1 MHADTRHDAFRGPP
15 GLSCVAIERNCLL
28 VVASSVLRRVFR
40 AFRHR
45 DFRLM
50 WIGACVSTTG
60 TFVQQFAQSWLVY
73 DLTKNP
79 FYLGLDLFL
88 GQLPI
93 MLFSLFGGVF
103 ADRMDRRKMLLYSQY
118 IQMTCAFVLAGL
130 FVTHTVKVWHILTLS
145 FIVGCGQSFGGPA
158 YSALLPTLV
167 KGEDLANAIAM
178 NSIQFNLA
186 RVLGPALGGFAYT
199 ALGATW
205 CFTLN
210 GISYIAVI
218 ISLFMI
224 QIRFVRPAA
233 QGSVMKS
240 MGEGIQF
247 IRRREGLGPLVVLA
261 FCTTL
266 LGFSLTGFLPVIVQT
281 IFHRGPQTYE
291 LLLICSGAGSIT
303 GALMVAAMERLKGQ
317 GHVAL
322 LTLLVLGAATA
333 GFALSHS
340 LPISCVLIFF
350 AGAAIM
356 GSASLMVS
364 LVQLI
369 VSDQMRGRVMS
380 VYNLAFR
387 AGIPLGSLALG
398 KLIPYIGVT
407 WALAGSG
414 SILIALSLYFLVV
427 MRNIPTFQRVASG

>member
-1 MHADTRHDAFRGPP
+1 M
-15 GLSCVAIERNCLL
+15 SVERNLLL
-28 VVASSVLRRVFR
+28 VVGSSFLRRIFR

-103 ADRMDRRKMLLYSQY
+103 ADRMDRRRMLLYSQY

-130 FVTHTVKVWHILTLS
+130 YVRHTLKGMAFIAVILSLS

-158 YSALLPTLV
+158 YSALLPALV
-167 KGEDLANAIAM
+167 KGEDLSNAIAM

-186 RVLGPALGGFAYT
+186 RVLGPALGGLAYT
-199 ALGATW
+199 TLGATW

-218 ISLFMI
+218 FSLFMI
-224 QIRFVRPAA
+224 QVKFVPPTSRE
-233 QGSVMKS
+233 SILKS
-240 MGEGIQF
+240 MGEGIRF
-247 IRRREGLGPLVVLA
+247 IRQREGLGPLVVLA
-261 FCTTL
+261 FFTTL
-266 LGFSLTGFLPVIVQT
+266 LGFSITGFLPVIVQT
-281 IFHRGPQTYE
+281 VFHKGPETYQV
-291 LLLICSGAGSIT
+291 LLVSSGAGSIT
-303 GALMVAAMERLKGQ
+303 GALIVAAMERLKGQ

-322 LTLLVLGAATA
+322 LALLALGAATA
-333 GFALSHS
+333 AFALSRW
-340 LPISCVLIFF
+340 LPLSCVLIFV

-356 GSASLMVS
+356 ASASLMLS
-364 LVQLI
+364 LVQVI

-398 KLIPYIGVT
+398 KLIPMVGIS

-414 SILIALSLYFLVV
+414 GILIALSLYFLTV
-427 MRNIPTFQRVASG
+427 MRNIPTFQPVAKTGH